1 MFHDF
6 NQYNQHIK
14 WLAEWLSDPGNA
26 EPCARFPAGP
36 PDPGSSPG
44 VYAWHGDAS
53 ADALVD
59 KALGSL
65 PAKPLYLGRTCTPLN
80 TRIVRTHLR
89 NTKASTFRQSLA
101 AMLWDELSLRCAGPK
116 EIDAASEM
124 RLTQWMLEHLSVTI
138 VPIADKSNVARIEAD
153 VRECLEL
160 PLNLNRQPATP
171 GTKRLRVLR
180 RRHLSISDDL
190 IDEYDQLFKIRAA
203 EKSDP
208 GVVVPITR
216 ASGKGSRRSRARSRT
231 FWTPA
236 DAEGG
241 A

>member
-14 WLAEWLSDPGNA
+14 WLAEWLGDPGNA
-26 EPCARFPAGP
+26 EPCARFPVEAERGSMAGI
-36 PDPGSSPG
+36 
-44 VYAWHGDAS
+44 YAWHGDAS
-53 ADALVD
+53 ADALTTSVI
-59 KALGSL
+59 GSL
-65 PAKPLYLGRTCTPLN
+65 PLSPLYLGRVNTPLN

-89 NTKASTFRQSLA
+89 NTKASSFRQSLA
-101 AMLWDELSLRCAGPK
+101 AMLWDELSLRCAGQK
-116 EIDAASEM
+116 EIDPAGEM

-138 VPIADKSNVARIEAD
+138 VPVPDKSNVARIEAD

-160 PLNLNRQPATP
+160 PLNLNRRPVTS

-180 RRHLSISDDL
+180 RRHLSVSEDL
-190 IDEYDQLFKIRAA
+190 LEEFDQLFKIQAA
-203 EKSDP
+203 EKRDP
-208 GVVVPITR
+208 GVVVPITL
-216 ASGKGSRRSRARSRT
+216 ATGKGSRRSRARSHT

-236 DAEGG
+236 DAKGG